1 MKIYKSTNLQISKF
15 TRVMVLTFAYLLI
28 GLFAY
33 SVAKAQEILPLTVVP
48 PKQEIL
54 VNPGEKFTTTV
65 KYLNQS
71 GSPVSGT
78 ISVLDFIVQDDIGT
92 PVFLDNPVVVG
103 KTTISAKY
111 SAAKW
116 ISFPTENVTIAGGAN
131 VAVPVTINVPK
142 NAAAGGRYAAIL
154 FQPTVN
160 QVGGG
165 QEGTAI
171 TPTAIRL
178 ASLIYIRVAG
188 PITEKA
194 RIVDF
199 QGPDFLEY
207 GPIGISTTILN
218 EGSYHITPKGNI
230 TLKDMFGR
238 VISNSALD
246 IKNIFPGTT
255 RVYDTKIGSKLM
267 FGKFTATLNATYGEK
282 GQLLT
287 STLVIWLFPWRVAL
301 AILLAVIIII
311 LIIKMWYKKV
321 TKKEE
326 KLAEEL
332 KEETEELEALKSKFK
347 DQIENSET
355 PKDQTPPIE
364 TTL

>member
-1 MKIYKSTNLQISKF
+1 
-15 TRVMVLTFAYLLI
+15 MVIVFATK
-28 GLFAY
+28 
-33 SVAKAQEILPLTVVP
+33 VAKTVFAQEVLPLTVVP
-48 PKQEIL
+48 PKQEVL

-71 GSPVSGT
+71 SSPVNGT
-78 ISVLDFIVQDDIGT
+78 ISVLDFIVEDNVGT
-92 PVFLDNPVVVG
+92 PVFLDNPTVVG
-103 KTTISAKY
+103 TTTISAKY

-116 ISFPTENVTIAGGAN
+116 ISFPTENVTIAGDAN
-131 VAVPVTINVPK
+131 IAVPVTINVPK

-194 RIVDF
+194 RIVDSRA
-199 QGPDFLEY
+199 PEFLEY

-238 VISNSALD
+238 VINSSPLD

-255 RVYDTKIGSKLM
+255 RIYNNNIGPKLM

-287 STLVIWLFPWRVAL
+287 STLVIWLFPWKAAL
-301 AILLAVIIII
+301 AVTLAVIIVI
-311 LIIKMWYKKV
+311 LIFKIWYKRI
-321 TKKEE
+321 TKKET
-326 KLAEEL
+326 KLTEEL
-332 KEETEELEALKSKFK
+332 KEETAELEALKAKYK
-347 DQIENSET
+347 DRIPSDNN
-355 PKDQTPPIE
+355 PDQTPP
-364 TTL
+364 TA

>member
-15 TRVMVLTFAYLLI
+15 TQVMVLAFVYLLTS
-28 GLFAY
+28 LFAY
-33 SVAKAQEILPLTVVP
+33 SVVKAQDILPLTVVP

-71 GSPVSGT
+71 SSPVNGT
-78 ISVLDFIVQDDIGT
+78 VSVLDFVVEDSVGT
-92 PVFLDNPVVVG
+92 PVFLDNPTVVG
-103 KTTISAKY
+103 TTTISAKY

-131 VAVPVTINVPK
+131 IAVPVTINVPK

-160 QVGGG
+160 QAENG

-178 ASLIYIRVAG
+178 ASLIYIRIAG

-194 RIVDF
+194 RIIDF
-199 QGPDFLEY
+199 QAPKFLEY

-218 EGSYHITPKGNI
+218 EGSYHITPKGNV
-230 TLKDMFGR
+230 TLRDMFGR
-238 VISNSALD
+238 VISNSPLD

-255 RVYDTKIGSKLM
+255 RVYDNNIGSRLM
-267 FGKFTATLNATYGEK
+267 LGKFTATLNATYGERE
-282 GQLLT
+282 QLIT
-287 STLVIWLFPWRVAL
+287 STLVIWLFPWKAAL
-301 AILLAVIIII
+301 AITLAIIIVI
-311 LIIKMWYKKV
+311 LLIKMWYKRV

-326 KLAEEL
+326 RLAEEL
-332 KEETEELEALKSKFK
+332 KEETSELEALKAKFK
-347 DQIENSET
+347 DQISNDKPEVQN
-355 PKDQTPPIE
+355 PQQ
-364 TTL
+364 